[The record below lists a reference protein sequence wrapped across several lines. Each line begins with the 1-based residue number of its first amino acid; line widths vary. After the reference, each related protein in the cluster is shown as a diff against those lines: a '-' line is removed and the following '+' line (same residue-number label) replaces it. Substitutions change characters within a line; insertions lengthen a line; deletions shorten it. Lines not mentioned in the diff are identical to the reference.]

1 MTDIEK
7 YNDAFVEVFGV
18 DNSVLNNGFSK
29 ESVEAWDSVH
39 QLNIIALLEESF
51 DVMFDRK
58 ILWNL
63 LLMARGVKFL
73 KKYDVNCKFYFMA
86 RWKIKNVGMKGV
98 AMAVRK
104 M

>member
-51 DVMFDRK
+51 YVMFDP
-58 ILWNL
+58 
-63 LLMARGVKFL
+63 
-73 KKYDVNCKFYFMA
+73 
-86 RWKIKNVGMKGV
+86 
-98 AMAVRK
+98 
-104 M
+104 

>member
-39 QLNIIALLEESF
+39 QLNIIALLEESI
-51 DVMFDRK
+51 RK

-63 LLMARGVKFL
+63 LLMARGVKS
-73 KKYDVNCKFYFMA
+73 
-86 RWKIKNVGMKGV
+86 
-98 AMAVRK
+98 
-104 M
+104 